1 MIEDILVKERRFI
14 RKGEWCA
21 VSLKSI
27 YPVSFSIF
35 DEKLSEEY
43 VECEKLKQYV
53 YDKKQN
59 VKNSHVE
66 FYLCNA
72 ADYFDDDTTIVEYEG
87 GGIFKDLV
95 SGQQFLSSINDE
107 LDFGSEVFN
116 SFDDES
122 KKEVR
127 KIVSIWNASCR
138 PSTWL
143 KYEDSAHFFIGHPLA
158 IDMSRASFMPVP
170 AVRGKVLSEQIK
182 SKLDEGRENAL
193 VENMKRYEALQLTV
207 YDYYD
212 KVENSSSPMSY

>member
-1 MIEDILVKERRFI
+1 MIEDILVNERRFL
-14 RKGEWCA
+14 REGEECA

-27 YPVSFSIF
+27 YPVSFSF
-35 DEKLSEEY
+35 VDEVLGQY
-43 VECEKLKQYV
+43 VEKPSSAN
-53 YDKKQN
+53 DT
-59 VKNSHVE
+59 HVE
-66 FYLCNA
+66 FYLRNA
-72 ADYFDDDTTIVEYEG
+72 TDFFDDDIIFVQYLG
-87 GGIFKDLV
+87 YGIFRNKA
-95 SGQQFLSSINDE
+95 SGQLFMSSINSE

-158 IDMSRASFMPVP
+158 IDMSRASFMPVS